1 MTYNYHTHTKRCG
14 HATGE
19 MENYVLRAIENGIK
33 YMGFS
38 EHISFQSP
46 DGADAYFRLP
56 KSQIQEYLDEV
67 NILKEKYKDKI
78 SISLGF
84 EMEYYPD
91 SFEAMLKTAKD
102 CNAEYLI
109 LGQHYLGKE
118 GDGRLHCAGKG
129 HTGDSIT
136 EYVDLVIDGMK
147 TGKYVYLAHPDVLGY
162 EGNDELWEKEMT
174 RLCKCAKELK
184 IPLEIN
190 CLGIRDHRSYSRE
203 SFYKIAGEVGNEMII
218 GFDAHDVMSA
228 YDEYSL
234 EKIKEFK
241 EKYNLNIIEKIEIK
255 GL

>member
-1 MTYNYHTHTKRCG
+1 MITNYHTHTYRCN
-14 HATGE
+14 HATGVE
-19 MENYVLRAIENGIK
+19 EDYIKRAISCGVKI
-33 YMGFS
+33 MGFS
-38 EHISFQSP
+38 DHAPISFTDKYNTGWRVP
-46 DGADAYFRLP
+46 VDKA
-56 KSQIQEYLDEV
+56 QEYVDTI
-67 NILKEKYKDKI
+67 NALKEKYKDQI
-78 SISLGF
+78 EIYVGF
-84 EMEYYPD
+84 EMEYYPEFF
-91 SFEAMLKTAKD
+91 SQMFEYVKSLG
-102 CNAEYLI
+102 AEYLI

-174 RLCKCAKELK
+174 RLCMAAKELK

>member
-102 CNAEYLI
+102 CNAEYLL
-109 LGQHYLGKE
+109 LGQHFFQEEYLNPLPTARK
-118 GDGRLHCAGKG
+118 
-129 HTGDSIT
+129 T
-136 EYVDLVIDGMK
+136 EDEEALIKYVNLVTDAMK
-147 TGKYVYLAHPDVLGY
+147 TGAFLYVAHPDIINF
-162 EGNDELWEKEMT
+162 EGDEQIYTREMT
-174 RLCKCAKELK
+174 KICEASKELN
-184 IPLEIN
+184 IPLELN
-190 CLGIRDHRSYSRE
+190 FLGIRCERRYPYE
-203 SFYKIAGEVGNEMII
+203 KFWEIAGEIKCPVTF
-218 GFDAHDVMSA
+218 GFDAHDEASA
-228 YDEYSL
+228 YDGESL
-234 EKIKEFK
+234 IKAK
-241 EKYNLNIIEKIEIK
+241 EIVKKYNLNYIGNPFKK
-255 GL
+255 GE